1 MEYFTNL
8 IFEYG
13 LVAMFIIIMLE
24 YACFPVS
31 SEIVLPFS
39 GAVASISHIPFLFIL
54 LVSVIAGLIGTSFCY
69 WLGRYGGIPLIQG
82 IIRRFPKAK
91 NGIDNSY
98 KNFEKYG
105 TYAVCILRV
114 IPICRTYI
122 AFIAGAL
129 KQNYLIF
136 ITSSCVGITVWNTIL
151 IGIGYFL
158 KENWRNVTL
167 YYDRYKTFFNP
178 ILFIILATI
187 TYHELKTRS

>member
-39 GAVASISHIPFLFIL
+39 GAIASISHIPFLLIL

-69 WLGRYGGIPLIQG
+69 WLGRGGGTPLIQG
-82 IIRRFPKAK
+82 IIRRFPKSK
-91 NGIDNSY
+91 KGIDNSY

-136 ITSSCVGITVWNTIL
+136 ITSSCIGITVWNTIL

-167 YYDRYKTFFNP
+167 YYDRYKTLINP
-178 ILFIILATI
+178 ILFIVLATI
-187 TYHELKTRS
+187 IYHKLKTHS